1 MAQYQNI
8 HSPAKK
14 RTFLLQSHVLQKE
27 VLLDLEIE
35 QAQVFT
41 NLNSETLILG
51 QIVNYSYLTSDNEN
65 TRIIALCEMNL
76 KNLSKA
82 YMEKSDFS
90 LSVNDI
96 EIGVDMMSL
105 PYQDELE
112 SELDLN
118 SEK

>member
-1 MAQYQNI
+1 
-8 HSPAKK
+8 
-14 RTFLLQSHVLQKE
+14 
-27 VLLDLEIE
+27 
-35 QAQVFT
+35 
-41 NLNSETLILG
+41 
-51 QIVNYSYLTSDNEN
+51 
-65 TRIIALCEMNL
+65 MNL

-82 YMEKSDFS
+82 YMEKSDFY
-90 LSVNDI
+90 LSINDI